1 MIRET
6 RATNRRPGM
15 GSSRLIPISIF
26 ITPRSL
32 LSAIIYVITYNK
44 VTREMR
50 EDTTLS
56 KSTYILAQ
64 LLH

>member
-1 MIRET
+1 M
-6 RATNRRPGM
+6 
-15 GSSRLIPISIF
+15 
-26 ITPRSL
+26 SL
-32 LSAIIYVITYNK
+32 CIYTLLYVITYNK

-64 LLH
+64 LLNEVVR